1 MTNTQN
7 FGRVAVLMGG
17 RSSEREVSLMSGA
30 GVLSALQARG
40 VDAFA
45 FDPSERPCDDL
56 VREGVKRAFICL
68 HGRYG
73 EDGTIQGALELL
85 NIPYTGS
92 GVMASAIAIDK
103 VTTKRVWS
111 AQGIPTPAYQIV
123 RSVDELRACAK
134 EFGLPLAVKPAREG
148 SSLGFTKLTS
158 LDQAQIAFERAA
170 ALDDV
175 LVEQFVSGRELTVTI
190 LGSGANARALPII
203 EIVAPEGD
211 YDFQNK
217 YYTDTTQYYCPADL
231 PADLAAQISQICV
244 EAYRTIACA
253 GWGRV
258 DVMLKASDNTP
269 YLLEVNTSPGM
280 TSHSLVPMAAKA
292 TGLAYE
298 DLVLHVLADARL
310 HLRAGGQ
317 TAKAGV
323 A

>member
-1 MTNTQN
+1 MADQNN

-17 RSSEREVSLMSGA
+17 RSAEREVSLMSGQ
-30 GVLSALQARG
+30 GVLTALKARG
-40 VDAFA
+40 VDAFS

-56 VREGVKRAFICL
+56 KREGAQRAFICL

-85 NIPYTGS
+85 DIPYTGS

-111 AQGIPTPAYQIV
+111 AQSIPTPAYKIV
-123 RSVDELRACAK
+123 RSATQLKECAEL
-134 EFGLPLAVKPAREG
+134 FGLPLAVKPAREG
-148 SSLGFTKLTS
+148 SSLGFTKLES
-158 LDQAQIAFERAA
+158 LDQAELAFERAA

-190 LGSGANARALPII
+190 LGTGSDARALPII
-203 EIVAPEGD
+203 EIVAPAGE

-217 YYTDTTQYYCPADL
+217 YYTDTTQYHCPAKL
-231 PADLAAQISQICV
+231 PDALAQQIAQVCV
-244 EAYRTIACA
+244 EAYRSLGCA

-258 DVMLKASDNTP
+258 DVMLRASDNAP
-269 YLLEVNTSPGM
+269 FLLEVNTSPGM

-292 TGLAYE
+292 TGMAYE

-310 HLRAGGQ
+310 HLRSGGTQ
-317 TAKAGV
+317 ARGGLI
-323 A
+323 